1 MFENNGYD
9 QSGMSEIEATKP
21 TNGALTSSLSGQNS
35 SQYPQNSSQYT
46 AMDFY
51 APVPEVRNS
60 TQEVS
65 VSFEDDAD
73 NDKKDEVTNE
83 READAGTS
91 PSVLEMS
98 PTSGTGSSSHGPGN
112 PSESHNL
119 TSFGSSSG
127 GVGDDEVDTAVAVG
141 GDVYAAVNKA
151 NEPSD
156 DAGDVE
162 WFPAEQHHT
171 TGPLGDTY
179 AQVSRPTTF
188 GDDDDDNA
196 DPTTESISGTMN
208 FEDAPESSGD
218 LAASPSNLDSF
229 AAVQPVNKV
238 TAEQTASVTFESDE
252 DHR

>member
-1 MFENNGYD
+1 
-9 QSGMSEIEATKP
+9 MSEIETTKP

-35 SQYPQNSSQYT
+35 SQYPLNPSQYA

-65 VSFEDDAD
+65 VSFEDDTD
-73 NDKKDEVTNE
+73 NDKKDEVANE

-91 PSVLEMS
+91 PSALEAS

-119 TSFGSSSG
+119 TSFGIG
-127 GVGDDEVDTAVAVG
+127 GDDEDDTAVAVG

-156 DAGDVE
+156 DAGDAE

-179 AQVSRPTTF
+179 AQVNRPTTT
-188 GDDDDDNA
+188 GDDDDNNA

-218 LAASPSNLDSF
+218 LAASPSNRGSF
-229 AAVQPVNKV
+229 AAVQPMNDV

>member
-1 MFENNGYD
+1 MR
-9 QSGMSEIEATKP
+9 EIEATKP
-21 TNGALTSSLSGQNS
+21 TNGALTSSLSIQYPQNP
-35 SQYPQNSSQYT
+35 SQYPQNPSQYT

-73 NDKKDEVTNE
+73 NDKKDEVANE
-83 READAGTS
+83 HETDAGTS
-91 PSVLEMS
+91 PSALEAS
-98 PTSGTGSSSHGPGN
+98 PASDTGSSSHGPEN

-127 GVGDDEVDTAVAVG
+127 GGGGGGDDDDDDTAVAVG

-156 DAGDVE
+156 DAGDAE
-162 WFPAEQHHT
+162 WFPAEQHHA

-179 AQVSRPTTF
+179 AQVSRPTTI
-188 GDDDDDNA
+188 GEDDDNNA

-218 LAASPSNLDSF
+218 LTASPSNRGSF
-229 AAVQPVNKV
+229 AAVQPMNDV